1 MKQKDF
7 HIYLTEQERTQVI
20 GALIQLKNSLI
31 AQGRY
36 TDAVDDILIKVTP
49 CCALHLNKIGQAACF
64 SYLRSRRLFC
74 VLKKFLKKFQNR
86 VPKRCLSV
94 GTSEGVKKPLL
105 NGVSPFAAF

>member
-36 TDAVDDILIKVTP
+36 TDAVDDILIKVMKTL

-64 SYLRSRRLFC
+64 SYLRSRRLF
-74 VLKKFLKKFQNR
+74 LHSKKFFEKFSKQSPQS
-86 VPKRCLSV
+86 VSLS
-94 GTSEGVKKPLL
+94 GNK
-105 NGVSPFAAF
+105 

>member
-36 TDAVDDILIKVTP
+36 TDAVDDILIKVMK
-49 CCALHLNKIGQAACF
+49 ARKKRLAVHYNKIGQAACF
-64 SYLRSRRLFC
+64 SYLRSKRLFC
-74 VLKKFLKKFQNR
+74 VLKKF
-86 VPKRCLSV
+86 
-94 GTSEGVKKPLL
+94 
-105 NGVSPFAAF
+105 

>member
-36 TDAVDDILIKVTP
+36 TDAVDDILIKVT
-49 CCALHLNKIGQAACF
+49 QA
-64 SYLRSRRLFC
+64 RMKRLA
-74 VLKKFLKKFQNR
+74 VHYI
-86 VPKRCLSV
+86 
-94 GTSEGVKKPLL
+94 
-105 NGVSPFAAF
+105 

>member
-36 TDAVDDILIKVTP
+36 TDAVDDILIKVTQLERN
-49 CCALHLNKIGQAACF
+49 ALLCITF
-64 SYLRSRRLFC
+64 
-74 VLKKFLKKFQNR
+74 
-86 VPKRCLSV
+86 
-94 GTSEGVKKPLL
+94 E
-105 NGVSPFAAF
+105 